1 MNILKKAL
9 MIMCVA
15 IAAISL
21 VACGEEKDTSKET
34 TIGYNLY
41 SIFLD
46 EIKSSNDIN
55 GVAEKLIQDSSFGD
69 IAMGTMNVEEGYLN
83 GFSNEIKGFD
93 SGVMFS
99 PMIGTI
105 PFVGYI
111 FETDTPEEL
120 AKTLE
125 ESHQLNWNI
134 CTTAD
139 EMIVKTE
146 GNYVFFVM
154 APSSFEE

>member
-1 MNILKKAL
+1 MKRVVSILLITVLCIGAL
-9 MIMCVA
+9 I
-15 IAAISL
+15 
-21 VACGEEKDTSKET
+21 ACGKKTGDEEAKTVANIVKAEFD
-34 TIGYNLY
+34 N
-41 SIFLD
+41 
-46 EIKSSNDIN
+46 EIKSNASIED
-55 GVAEKLIQDSSFGD
+55 VANKLIENPVFQDM
-69 IAMGTMNVEEGYLN
+69 AMGVMPVEEGFLN
-83 GFSNEIKGFD
+83 GFNGEILGFN
-93 SGVMFS
+93 SGVMFA